1 MVNSHVEYMNNHKE
15 KEKTYDEFVC
25 NRSMDNNA
33 CKKELP
39 KMKRSAMKTLNPLQN
54 EEESLF
60 AIYMESSLLN
70 FHGLVNVD
78 TSKRYVDIHVEVKK

>member
-1 MVNSHVEYMNNHKE
+1 MQ
-15 KEKTYDEFVC
+15 
-25 NRSMDNNA
+25 
-33 CKKELP
+33 
-39 KMKRSAMKTLNPLQN
+39 KRAPQN